1 MSGDGRK
8 FRLFEALLGCF
19 WAVLI
24 LFCLLH
30 RDQFSIERILSAS
43 PASPFGAAL
52 LLLVLFALKS
62 LSIFLYS
69 GLLYTVSGLL
79 FPLPWA
85 IALNL
90 AGTGIMV
97 SLPYLLGRRLGARTV
112 QTARE
117 RWPRVEQ
124 LLSLRGGSDFLFVLS
139 VRLFGMLPID
149 VVSAVCGAMGV
160 GYGGYLA
167 GGLLGLLPSC
177 ILFPIMGT
185 HLSDPTSPQFRLAAL
200 IEAGCFLISF
210 LVFLLY
216 RRKTKK

>member
-8 FRLFEALLGCF
+8 FQLFEALLGCF

-52 LLLVLFALKS
+52 LLLVLFAVKS
-62 LSIFLYS
+62 LSLFLYS

-97 SLPYLLGRRLGARTV
+97 SLPYLLGRLGARTV

-124 LLSLRGGSDFLFVLS
+124 LLTLRGGSDFLFVLS

-167 GGLLGLLPSC
+167 GCLLGLLPSC

-216 RRKTKK
+216 RRKTRK